1 MGSTFSLP
9 YAHINQ
15 SLTHQA
21 LPVST
26 PKPVSYFSFF
36 VPFTNT
42 SLVIKTPTTLP
53 TLYQS
58 FRYGRFWA
66 KYIYIYLPPLIPSP
80 TTLWEPYSYW
90 LHFTDERN

>member
-15 SLTHQA
+15 SLNHQA
-21 LPVST
+21 LSIST
-26 PKPVSYFSFF
+26 PKPLSYFSCF
-36 VPFTNT
+36 VPFTTT

-58 FRYGRFWA
+58 FRYARFWA
-66 KYIYIYLPPLIPSP
+66 KYLHIFASLNPPTNNPVGAVLLLAPF
-80 TTLWEPYSYW
+80 Y
-90 LHFTDERN
+90 R